1 MITEITRVKDSVG
14 KLFLNSANCEG
25 NVSAIKEQRKRI
37 RDLRKSLKAISDSYL
52 DEMKIIM
59 MDRRNNRHD

>member
-1 MITEITRVKDSVG
+1 MLAEITRVKDSVG
-14 KLFLNSANCEG
+14 KLYLNASKCEN

-37 RDLRKSLKAISDSYL
+37 RDLRKSLKAIADAYI

-59 MDRRNNRHD
+59 MDRRNNRSD